1 VQRAAGRVSR
11 AMQTWLAL
19 AAGWT
24 MAVAAHAGAPERVVT
39 LGGSVTEIV
48 YGLGQEGRLVGDDL
62 SSLYPEAAT
71 RLPHVGYYR
80 AVPVEGVLALEPD
93 LVLASEQAGPPEA
106 LRRLAEVGVRVVT
119 VPDRPSVDSLQAR
132 IRDVAAALDAAPQG
146 ERMVERVARELERAE
161 AVPASRARA
170 ILLFK
175 LGGVL
180 RGAGN
185 GTAANKVMTMAG
197 LVNVLHDQQ
206 GYKPISAEAV
216 SALAPDVIVVTKSS
230 LAASGG
236 KAGLLATPGIA
247 STPAAA
253 RQRLIV
259 MDDPLLLGMGPRLP
273 QALTELKREVA
284 GAMAR

>member
-1 VQRAAGRVSR
+1 
-11 AMQTWLAL
+11 MQTWLAL

>member
-1 VQRAAGRVSR
+1 
-11 AMQTWLAL
+11 MQTWLAL

-146 ERMVERVARELERAE
+146 ERMVERVARELEQAE

>member
-11 AMQTWLAL
+11 AMKTWLAL
-19 AAGWT
+19 AAGWM

-132 IRDVAAALDAAPQG
+132 IRNVAAALDAAPQG

>member
-1 VQRAAGRVSR
+1 
-11 AMQTWLAL
+11 MKTWLAL

>member
-1 VQRAAGRVSR
+1 
-11 AMQTWLAL
+11 MKTWLAL

-132 IRDVAAALDAAPQG
+132 IRNVAAALDAAPQG

>member
-1 VQRAAGRVSR
+1 
-11 AMQTWLAL
+11 MKTWLAL

-132 IRDVAAALDAAPQG
+132 IRNVAAALDAAPQG

-230 LAASGG
+230 LTASGG

>member
-1 VQRAAGRVSR
+1 
-11 AMQTWLAL
+11 MKTWLAL
-19 AAGWT
+19 AAGWM

-132 IRDVAAALDAAPQG
+132 IRNVAAALDAAPQG

>member
-1 VQRAAGRVSR
+1 
-11 AMQTWLAL
+11 MQTWLAL

-132 IRDVAAALDAAPQG
+132 IRNVAAALDAAPQG

-197 LVNVLHDQQ
+197 LINVLHDQQ

>member
-1 VQRAAGRVSR
+1 
-11 AMQTWLAL
+11 MQTWLAL

-24 MAVAAHAGAPERVVT
+24 MALAAHAGAPERVVT

>member
-1 VQRAAGRVSR
+1 
-11 AMQTWLAL
+11 MQTWLAL

-132 IRDVAAALDAAPQG
+132 IRNVAAALDAAPQG

>member
-1 VQRAAGRVSR
+1 
-11 AMQTWLAL
+11 MQTWLAL

-132 IRDVAAALDAAPQG
+132 IRNVAAALDAAPQG
-146 ERMVERVARELERAE
+146 ERMVERVARELEQAE

>member
-1 VQRAAGRVSR
+1 
-11 AMQTWLAL
+11 MQTWLAL

-80 AVPVEGVLALEPD
+80 AVPVEGVLALAPD

-132 IRDVAAALDAAPQG
+132 IRNVAAALDAAPQG

>member
-1 VQRAAGRVSR
+1 
-11 AMQTWLAL
+11 MKTWLAL

-24 MAVAAHAGAPERVVT
+24 MALAAHAGAPERVVT

-132 IRDVAAALDAAPQG
+132 IRNVAAALDAAPQG
-146 ERMVERVARELERAE
+146 ERMAERVARELEQAE

-185 GTAANKVMTMAG
+185 GTTANKVMTMAG